1 MHGSLID
8 RTASPPRIRF
18 LRPDAALGEVVRSYV
33 QREAQLADHELVH
46 PVPARAVPMVEFVF
60 SEPFAIH
67 WCERPLVE
75 TTPRAV
81 IIGLQTHRRVR
92 LVIKGTFEA
101 FSIVFQPAGLFRLF
115 SLPLRELTD
124 HDYDATAV
132 IGRSVP
138 DLYERLGA
146 CRSFEERARVADGV
160 LLHLLS
166 RRPPMDPISVA
177 ANAILRWHGRVRVAA
192 LADVTGLSQRQFER
206 RFSAQIGIRP
216 KLYARIARFET
227 ALDLKA
233 RWAEKSWTGVA
244 HACGYAD
251 QMHLIHDF
259 EEFSGETPTGLLTE
273 VERAHRAVIDAVRMG
288 RMPATE
294 RDATQ
299 LML

>member
-1 MHGSLID
+1 MD
-8 RTASPPRIRF
+8 RTPSPPRIRF
-18 LRPDAALGEVVRSYV
+18 LRPAAALGEVVRSYV
-33 QREAQLADHELVH
+33 QREAQLADRDLVH

-60 SEPFAIH
+60 SEPFEIH
-67 WCERPLVE
+67 WYERPLVE

-101 FSIVFQPAGLFRLF
+101 FCIVFQPAGLFRLF

-124 HDYDATAV
+124 RDYDATAV

-138 DLYERLGA
+138 DLHEHLGA
-146 CRSFEERARVADGV
+146 CRSFEARARVADGF
-160 LLHLLS
+160 LLHLFS
-166 RRPPMDPISVA
+166 RRPRMDPISAA
-177 ANAILRWHGRVRVAA
+177 ANAILRRHGHVRIAA
-192 LADVTGLSQRQFER
+192 LADGTGLSQRQFER
-206 RFSAQIGIRP
+206 RFTAQIGVRP
-216 KLYARIARFET
+216 KLYARIARFEA
-227 ALDLKA
+227 ALDHKA
-233 RWAEKSWTGVA
+233 RWPEKSWANVA

-273 VERAHRAVIDAVRMG
+273 VERAHRAAIDAMRMG
-288 RMPATE
+288 RMLASE